1 MRMPTDI
8 QANAPVFDID
18 QVFGKM
24 AVAMGKAAWTI
35 PELTQREK
43 CFACL
48 AADVCT
54 RDLDLPFQ
62 MHVQMAIANDV
73 PIGDIHEAIVQSAI
87 EGGHTGA
94 LMALRSFKI
103 LCADISQPLP
113 QDEDA
118 SSSNGSE
125 FNYFQNSS
133 GNMDVAF
140 LNMWKPLM
148 PTYWSRAGLSLKER
162 VFISLTGNVLQ
173 GVLGSAF
180 AHHLDLA
187 RAAGAEENQ
196 VRALFRFLSEY
207 GFSRSWTALEAFN
220 KVWRNLEPE

>member
-1 MRMPTDI
+1 MRMPTDK
-8 QANAPVFDID
+8 QANAPVFNID
-18 QVFGKM
+18 PVFGKM
-24 AVAMGKAAWTI
+24 AVVMGQATWTI

-48 AADVCT
+48 AADVCM

-62 MHVQMAIANDV
+62 MHVQMALANDV
-73 PIGDIHEAIVQSAI
+73 PIWDIREAILQSAV

-94 LMALRSFKI
+94 LMALRSFKVM
-103 LCADISQPLP
+103 CADIGQPLP

-118 SSSNGSE
+118 SSFDSQVG
-125 FNYFQNSS
+125 YFEKT
-133 GNMDVAF
+133 GGMDVA
-140 LNMWKPLM
+140 LLKMWSPLM

-162 VFISLTGNVLQ
+162 AFISLTGNVLQ
-173 GVLGSAF
+173 GVLGAAF

-187 RAAGAEENQ
+187 RAAGAADDQ

-207 GFSRSWTALEAFN
+207 GFSRSWAALDALKN
-220 KVWRNLEPE
+220 STR

>member
-1 MRMPTDI
+1 MRMPADK

-18 QVFGKM
+18 PVFGKM
-24 AVAMGKAAWTI
+24 AVAMGQATWTI

-48 AADVCT
+48 AADVCL
-54 RDLDLPFQ
+54 RDLDLPFH
-62 MHVQMAIANDV
+62 MHVQMALANDV
-73 PIGDIHEAIVQSAI
+73 PIADIREAIIQSAI

-94 LMALRSFKI
+94 LMALRSFKVV
-103 LCADISQPLP
+103 CADIGQPLL

-118 SSSNGSE
+118 SSSDSQ
-125 FNYFQNSS
+125 FKYFGNTS
-133 GNMDVAF
+133 GNIDVA
-140 LNMWKPLM
+140 LLKMWSTLM

-173 GVLGSAF
+173 GVLGAAF

-187 RAAGAEENQ
+187 RAAGAEDDQ

-207 GFSRSWTALEAFN
+207 GFSRSWAALEALN
-220 KVWRNLEPE
+220 NETR